1 MVMRQQAA
9 ADHSE
14 RASDTGKPLHA
25 FARGGDLRVLALP
38 EIQAVLPIDG
48 VISYVQR
55 HDDFLLNREDDS
67 QIRGDTQTE

>member
-1 MVMRQQAA
+1 M
-9 ADHSE
+9 
-14 RASDTGKPLHA
+14 
-25 FARGGDLRVLALP
+25 LALP

-67 QIRGDTQTE
+67 QIRGDTDRVNCLSELAAQCVDFVGAKP